1 MAEKVISIKIGNSV
15 TQVAEVDYGAKNP
28 KIHHAFSFE
37 TPEGTIDDSGVRI
50 SDMLIGLIRN
60 GMAGS
65 GMKSE
70 KVIFT
75 LSSARVASREVTI
88 PMVKEKKIKTILIA
102 NSKDYFP
109 VDLSEFQ
116 LVYRIIEKKK
126 AEKQIK
132 LLVFAVPNSLVQSYV
147 ALAQELEM
155 QLVAVDYLGNSIYQA
170 MIRSLPTD
178 VAATICIDDNT
189 STITVIRDGQIALQR
204 TIGYGIDEA
213 VHPLTMGPFAR
224 NGMQYLDALDMLRRS
239 QFIGDTLRAERNDS
253 MNVRREITHA
263 LTMLVGNISR
273 VLDYYFSRNTDVELS
288 RITLIG
294 LGADCLGLDRLLSN
308 ELDVYVEA
316 VRKFGQ
322 ADIGRGLERQ
332 GFHLGEYY
340 ASLGSALKPLTF
352 SFETMKDKK
361 NVTSLRLPTMVFV
374 GCLAISA
381 VLLGTQILANLML
394 EADNTSMEQQ
404 ITSKQSAIDTYNDYV
419 TKKMINQEM
428 RTVDENTKAP
438 NDLFLEFLEEM
449 ETCVPKDLIV
459 ANISTIEDQVS
470 MTLTTSS
477 MVSAADTLVQIR
489 NFRTVSV
496 MSCSGLTEVE
506 DDNGVT
512 SVEFSVVLTYNTT
525 LLDEGDGTE
534 DALTDGTEGFTEGGD
549 GSVGSTQTVEGSS
562 QTDNSAQ
569 TDSSAQ
575 TEGSSQTDSGSQT
588 DGSSSQAAQ

>member
-1 MAEKVISIKIGNSV
+1 MAEKVISIKIGSSV

-37 TPEGTIDDSGVRI
+37 TPEGTVDDNGVRV
-50 SDMLIGLIRN
+50 SDFLIDLIRS

-70 KVIFT
+70 KVVFT
-75 LSSARVASREVTI
+75 LSSARVATRDVTI
-88 PMVKEKKIKTILIA
+88 PMVKEKKIRTLLIA

-109 VDLSEFQ
+109 VDLTEFQ
-116 LVYRIIEKKK
+116 LVYRIIEKQK

-147 ALAQELEM
+147 LLAKELEM

-170 MIRSLPTD
+170 MMRSMPTD
-178 VAATICIDDNT
+178 VSATICVDDNT

-213 VHPLTMGPFAR
+213 INQLTNGPFAR
-224 NGMQYLDALDMLRRS
+224 NGMSYLDALDMLRRG
-239 QFIGDTLRAERNDS
+239 QYIGDTLRSERDDG
-253 MNVRREITHA
+253 MHVRKGITNA

-273 VLDYYFSRNTDVELS
+273 VLDYYISRNSDVELS
-288 RITLIG
+288 RISLIG

-308 ELDVYVEA
+308 ELDVYVET

-322 ADIGRGLERQ
+322 TDIGRGLERQ
-332 GFHLGEYY
+332 GFHLAEYY
-340 ASLGSALKPLTF
+340 ASLGSALKPLNF
-352 SFETMKDKK
+352 SFETMKDKT

-374 GCLAISA
+374 GCAVISA
-381 VLLGTQILANLML
+381 VLLVTQFLANQML
-394 EADNTSMEQQ
+394 ELDNLAKKNE
-404 ITSKQSAIDTYNDYV
+404 IESKQEAINIYNDYV

-428 RTVDENTKAP
+428 RTIDENSHVP
-438 NDLFLEFLEEM
+438 NDLFLDFLAEM

-459 ANISTIEDQVS
+459 ANVSTIDDQVS
-470 MTLTTSS
+470 MTLSCSS

-506 DDNGVT
+506 NDDGT
-512 SVEFSVVLTYNTT
+512 TTVEFTVVLTYDTS
-525 LLDEGDGTE
+525 LMDEGEESTEALDGADGTV
-534 DALTDGTEGFTEGGD
+534 DSTEAVE
-549 GSVGSTQTVEGSS
+549 ST
-562 QTDNSAQ
+562 
-569 TDSSAQ
+569 
-575 TEGSSQTDSGSQT
+575 
-588 DGSSSQAAQ
+588 QAAQ